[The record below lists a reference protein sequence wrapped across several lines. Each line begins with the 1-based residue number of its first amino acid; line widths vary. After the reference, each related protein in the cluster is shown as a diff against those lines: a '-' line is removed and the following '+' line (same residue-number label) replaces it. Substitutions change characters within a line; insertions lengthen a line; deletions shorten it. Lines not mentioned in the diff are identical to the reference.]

1 MGQKDRGPR
10 DCIGKSISHRVRD
23 PLTAHGATVLSSV
36 PALDFSEPK
45 PLVPAV
51 KAKSAEGPPKSL
63 ASSQPAS
70 SHAKEAH
77 SLVTEEDQK
86 ESSAKVL
93 GKRQEEEAEV
103 QLAGCKPALN
113 SAVWGQPVGMRPSQG
128 WPKRFPQALKAR
140 PLSVDNLGTRASKS
154 KRKGEGAEDGGG
166 RPGNREECRWRKRRK
181 DRRRSHVG
189 RKGAACREEDRRL

>member
-10 DCIGKSISHRVRD
+10 ACIGKSISHRVRD
-23 PLTAHGATVLSSV
+23 PLTAHGATALSSV

-86 ESSAKVL
+86 ESSAKVP
-93 GKRQEEEAEV
+93 GERQEEEAEV

-128 WPKRFPQALKAR
+128 WPKWFPQALKAR
-140 PLSVDNLGTRASKS
+140 PLSVDSLGTRAV

-166 RPGNREECRWRKRRK
+166 AWEQGRMQMEEEEEGQEKVARGPKGSGMPGRGQE
-181 DRRRSHVG
+181 
-189 RKGAACREEDRRL
+189 A